1 MTRDERGPAYFLH
14 ISCGVWAKH
23 IGVMFNH
30 RLMDRSDIFGLLT
43 ERGTQMICLGCD
55 DKLMSKEGYGNQD
68 DLK

>member
-1 MTRDERGPAYFLH
+1 M
-14 ISCGVWAKH
+14 AKH